1 MIKEYSNIEKM
12 MIKKYRKM
20 NKIKNMNDKFSQI
33 NQNIVG
39 FKMEEL

>member
-1 MIKEYSNIEKM
+1 MIKEYSNIEKI